1 MVDKGEE
8 SNRMSIWVDAMRPR
22 TLPLAIASIVMGTF
36 LAAADEALNWPVAI
50 LCLITAI
57 ILQILSNLANDY
69 GDSVHGADQVE
80 RSGPS
85 RAVQTGRISTR
96 AMKGAIALTALL
108 AIVSGMA
115 ALWLA
120 FGAGT
125 MLLML
130 LFVILGAGAI
140 GAAITYTAGV
150 KPYGYAGLGD
160 IAVLIFFGWVGVL
173 GSYYLQAQQLDWTL
187 FLPATSSG
195 LLTVAVLNVNNI
207 RDIESDAKAGKRS
220 IPVRLGPHR
229 ARIYHWALLV
239 NAVLLA
245 IVYVILNF
253 EGFRQLLFL
262 LILPLLWRHG
272 TAVQRAE
279 SPQELNPLLR
289 QISLLTLL
297 FVFAFGIAQLL

>member
-1 MVDKGEE
+1 
-8 SNRMSIWVDAMRPR
+8 MSIWVDAMRPR

-272 TAVQRAE
+272 AAVQRAE
-279 SPQELNPLLR
+279 SPRELNPLLR